1 MPLPKI
7 KPKTPTRFIVWLG
20 CHLLLWAGFGRA
32 QDNYE
37 IKAFHLEGVH
47 SVSKEALREGL
58 ATRSGPWSNR
68 ILWWRRDPLFST
80 EEFERDLRRIIEFY
94 QREGFFH
101 AQIAAHHISANDKKQ
116 QVRLQ
121 VTVAENQPTRIR
133 DFQLAGT
140 DLPRV
145 DELFKIVKSH
155 LQPGDRLRTAKLRD
169 TQLALAT
176 DLANHGFPLVNVETR
191 LQRHDTNKTAIV
203 RFRIKPGPAYVFGN
217 VQVSGATR
225 ISPRVVQE
233 QLPFL
238 PGQVF
243 DQSKLI
249 EGQQR
254 VYRLELFQSVNI
266 RALAADSTSREISIE
281 VRVREASVRT
291 LKFGIGYGTED
302 LFRGSINFR
311 RRNFLGG
318 ARRLEVEIKYS
329 DLEPGRVQARIFQ
342 PHFFD
347 AKIGLTVTPFY
358 RREAPKAFKRD
369 SLYLPSGL
377 KIVKRRDLIYN
388 LRSFGGELTAQRQ
401 FNLFTN
407 TFINYRLEDVNVTP
421 GPAQIDSLMRIPNS
435 YRKATWSLGLL
446 YNSGQ
451 PLFAPTR
458 GHYYALQ
465 FDYSGKL
472 SEFIFKTEF
481 HYLKTVVEARRYRE
495 IAPQVVLAYRLKLGS
510 LEVLDDPNKIAPLE
524 ERFYAGGSSSVRG
537 WQRSELGPHFGGTPT
552 GGQSLLEGSV
562 EARFKI
568 FPEAGASLVR
578 ALGAAL
584 FLDFGNVWS
593 TALTYKIEKIR
604 SALGAGLRYDTPIGP
619 IRFDVARKNYLNSAI
634 EDGRW
639 GYYLSVG
646 QAF

>member
-1 MPLPKI
+1 MPLQKI
-7 KPKTPTRFIVWLG
+7 KFKTPARFVAIAVCAFLM
-20 CHLLLWAGFGRA
+20 WAGFGRA

-37 IKAFHLEGVH
+37 ITAFKIDGVR
-47 SVSKEALREGL
+47 SVSKDALREGL
-58 ATRSGPWSNR
+58 ATQSGPWSNR
-68 ILWWRRDPLFST
+68 LLWWRHNPLFST
-80 EEFERDLRRIIEFY
+80 EEFDRDLRRIIEFY

-101 AQIAAHHISANDKKQ
+101 AQIAAHQIIPNDKKQ

-121 VTVAENQPTRIR
+121 VTVAENQPTRLR

-145 DELFKIVKSH
+145 DELFKILQAH
-155 LQPGDRLRTAKLRD
+155 LKPGDRLRAVKLRD
-169 TQLALAT
+169 AQLALAT

-191 LQRHDTNKTAIV
+191 IQRSDTNKTAVV
-203 RFRIKPGPAYVFGN
+203 RFRIKPGPAYVFGRIE
-217 VQVSGATR
+217 VEGAKR
-225 ISPRVVQE
+225 IAPRVVRE
-233 QLPFL
+233 QLPFS

-254 VYRLELFQSVNI
+254 VYRLELFQSVNL
-266 RALAADSTSREISIE
+266 RALAADSNSNAVPIE
-281 VRVREASVRT
+281 VRVREASART

-302 LFRGSINFR
+302 HLRGSVNFR

-318 ARRLEVEIKYS
+318 ARRLDAEVKYS

-342 PHFFD
+342 PHFIE
-347 AKIGLTVTPFY
+347 ARTGLILNPFY
-358 RREAPKAFKRD
+358 LREDKKVFKSREVI
-369 SLYLPSGL
+369 Y
-377 KIVKRRDLIYN
+377 KRRSY
-388 LRSFGGELTAQRQ
+388 GGELTTQRQ
-401 FNLFTN
+401 FNFYTN
-407 TFINYRLEDVNVTP
+407 TFLSYRLEDAKVVP
-421 GPAQIDSLMRIPNS
+421 GQAPPDSLMRIPNS
-435 YRKATWSLGLL
+435 YRKASWGLGML
-446 YNSGQ
+446 YNSGH
-451 PLFAPTR
+451 PFFAPTQ
-458 GHYYALQ
+458 GHYLALQ
-465 FDYSGKL
+465 FDYSGRL

-495 IAPQVVLAYRLKLGS
+495 LAPQVVLAYRLKLGS

-537 WQRSELGPHFGGTPT
+537 WRQSDLGPHLGSTPV

-568 FPEAGASLVR
+568 FPASTSSMVR

-584 FLDFGNVWS
+584 FLDFGNVWP

-604 SALGAGLRYDTPIGP
+604 SALGVGLRYETPIGP
-619 IRFDVARKNYLNSAI
+619 IRFDVARKNYLNTAV

-639 GYYLSVG
+639 EYYLSVG

>member
-1 MPLPKI
+1 MPLQKI
-7 KPKTPTRFIVWLG
+7 KLKTPTRFVTLLA
-20 CHLLLWAGFGRA
+20 CYLLLWSGFGHA

-37 IKAFHLEGVH
+37 IKAFKIDGVR
-47 SVSKEALREGL
+47 SVSKDALREGL
-58 ATRSGPWSNR
+58 ATHTGPWSNR
-68 ILWWRRDPLFST
+68 FLWWQHDPLFST

-101 AQIAAHHISANDKKQ
+101 AQIAAHRITANDKKQ

-155 LQPGDRLRTAKLRD
+155 LQPGDRLRAANLRD

-191 LQRHDTNKTAIV
+191 IQRHDTNKTAIV

-217 VQVSGATR
+217 VHVAGAER
-225 ISPRVVQE
+225 ISQRVVQE

-266 RALAADSTSREISIE
+266 RALAADSNSSEIPIE
-281 VRVREASVRT
+281 VRVREASART

-318 ARRLEVEIKYS
+318 ARRLDAEIKYS
-329 DLEPGRVQARIFQ
+329 DLEPGRVQMRIFQ
-342 PHFFD
+342 PHFFE
-347 AKIGLTVTPFY
+347 ARTGLIINPFY
-358 RREAPKAFKRD
+358 LREDKKVFQSREVI
-369 SLYLPSGL
+369 Y
-377 KIVKRRDLIYN
+377 KRRSY
-388 LRSFGGELTAQRQ
+388 GGELTAQRQ
-401 FNLFTN
+401 FNLYTN
-407 TFINYRLEDVNVTP
+407 TFISYRLEDAKVVP
-421 GPAQIDSLMRIPNS
+421 GQAQTDSLMLIPSS
-435 YRKATWSLGLL
+435 YRKASWGLGLL
-446 YNSGQ
+446 YNNGH
-451 PLFAPTR
+451 PLFAPTH

-481 HYLKTVVEARRYRE
+481 HYLKTVIEARRYRE

-537 WQRSELGPHFGGTPT
+537 WQRSELGPHFGGTPI

-562 EARFKI
+562 ETRFKI
-568 FPEAGASLVR
+568 FPEASASLVR
-578 ALGAAL
+578 SFGAAL
-584 FLDFGNVWS
+584 FLDFGNVWP
-593 TALTYKIEKIR
+593 TARTYKIEKIR
-604 SALGAGLRYDTPIGP
+604 SALGVGLRYETPIGP
-619 IRFDVARKNYLNSAI
+619 IRFDIARKNYLNSAI

-639 GYYLSVG
+639 EYYLSVG